1 MPSVHPAAGQSTPR
15 CQPRVEHAHELREHR
30 ISAARPAPGAAAS
43 PAREQG
49 LRPAVRRHD
58 RVARRRRHLHGC
70 DCLAGLPAVQFADR
84 TVGRRHRVVG
94 PDSPLRAARRDH
106 VRPVRSTEDHARSP
120 CRPRV
125 CRRADGS
132 ALGRGRPRALAR
144 DRDRCRVRGRRSVL
158 RAGVRCDRAG
168 HRSGKPA
175 RSGELVE
182 SGDRARS
189 GCGSRA
195 RRSAASRSR
204 WSVSGQ
210 AFLLDAATFA
220 VAAGSLLLM
229 SGRFVPDLGGDVDR
243 SARRELG
250 EAFRFVR
257 ARPWLWG
264 TLLSAA
270 VGLLAFV
277 GPVEVLVPFVVKN
290 ELGGGRGRSG
300 LRLCGRRLRRSP
312 RRGPDGPPGPSAKS
326 TSSFCT

>member
-1 MPSVHPAAGQSTPR
+1 MPSVHPAAGQSAPR
-15 CQPRVEHAHELREHR
+15 CQPRVEHTHELREHR

-70 DCLAGLPAVQFADR
+70 DCLAGLPAVEFADR

-94 PDSPLRAARRDH
+94 PDPPLRAARRDH
-106 VRPVRSTEDHARSP
+106 VRPVRSAEDHARSP

-125 CRRADGS
+125 CRRAHGS

-168 HRSGKPA
+168 HGSGEPA

-182 SGDRARS
+182 PGDRAH
-189 GCGSRA
+189 RA
-195 RRSAASRSR
+195 AARGPGDRRLRDR
-204 WSVSGQ
+204 GGRGGPGVPPRRRDVRGRRR
-210 AFLLDAATFA
+210 
-220 VAAGSLLLM
+220 VAPAHV
-229 SGRFVPDLGGDVDR
+229 RQ
-243 SARRELG
+243 
-250 EAFRFVR
+250 VR
-257 ARPWLWG
+257 ARPRRRREPVGAARARGGVPLRPCP
-264 TLLSAA
+264 AVA
-270 VGLLAFV
+270 VGNA
-277 GPVEVLVPFVVKN
+277 PVRRGRPARIRRPGRGARALRRQERARRR
-290 ELGGGRGRSG
+290 RGRSG

-312 RRGPDGPPGPSAKS
+312 RRGR
-326 TSSFCT
+326 